1 MRYLI
6 INMLFVCM
14 LFSEKLSNDVRWV
27 VNSKEYEALCHQVYN
42 QAKKDLTNIWI
53 RGKAVV
59 MDLDETVLDN
69 SQYQIE
75 LHEKNETFNMQS
87 WAAWVER
94 EEAKLVPG
102 VYDYI
107 SFLRANKVQIIF
119 ISNRMHE
126 RLEATKNNM
135 KKLNIFSDDDIYL
148 LRKDKEDKKD
158 IRRQEIYSV
167 TGRIEKRFDVIQYFG
182 DAMGDFPNKG
192 NNKFGVNQFILPNP
206 MYGKW

>member
-148 LRKDKEDKKD
+148 LRKDKEDKKH
-158 IRRQEIYSV
+158 IRRQEIYSA
-167 TGRIEKRFDVIQYFG
+167 TGRIEKHFDVIQYFG
-182 DAMGDFPNKG
+182 DAMGDFPDKG

>member
-107 SFLRANKVQIIF
+107 SC
-119 ISNRMHE
+119 
-126 RLEATKNNM
+126 
-135 KKLNIFSDDDIYL
+135 L
-148 LRKDKEDKKD
+148 LYTSPSPRD
-158 IRRQEIYSV
+158 R
-167 TGRIEKRFDVIQYFG
+167 G
-182 DAMGDFPNKG
+182 
-192 NNKFGVNQFILPNP
+192 
-206 MYGKW
+206 